1 MGNTRREIIQNML
14 SEQPFVSLKELSAR
28 FPELSSMTLRRDI
41 EYFESQGECIKV
53 RGGARSMKFITTS
66 LEESFNLRLH
76 ANSAAKEAIAARA
89 AEMIELQMR
98 VTDARQIIFPH
109 PTVSEIIRET
119 LWEFEEKA

>member
-1 MGNTRREIIQNML
+1 MGNTRREIIQDML

-89 AEMIELQMR
+89 AEDLM
-98 VTDARQIIFPH
+98 
-109 PTVSEIIRET
+109 TV
-119 LWEFEEKA
+119 